1 MECNQNDI
9 KKKKGKKN
17 RKRREG
23 LIKEKRWLGQK
34 REREGSEE
42 KVE

>member
-23 LIKEKRWLGQK
+23 LIKEKRWLGQNK
-34 REREGSEE
+34 EGEEREE